1 MCPYGTEWAILN
13 WRALIWDFLHDEY
26 IDLAER
32 PETGVF
38 GLFSPISFLISGLR
52 GRYRPFLFRFYK
64 RAELLTDAPQDRRN
78 NHHLAGD
85 CKDQQRE
92 REENQMGIPGRR

>member
-32 PETGVF
+32 SETGVF

-52 GRYRPFLFRFYK
+52 GR
-64 RAELLTDAPQDRRN
+64 
-78 NHHLAGD
+78 
-85 CKDQQRE
+85 
-92 REENQMGIPGRR
+92 

>member
-52 GRYRPFLFRFYK
+52 GR
-64 RAELLTDAPQDRRN
+64 
-78 NHHLAGD
+78 
-85 CKDQQRE
+85 
-92 REENQMGIPGRR
+92 